1 VSKRTENLDTIRD
14 LPDGELAD
22 ALSRAQDE
30 LFRLRLGHYTN
41 QVENTMSIR
50 EKRREVA
57 RIQTVIRARELNI
70 ETQQAAAQG
79 KDE

>member
-1 VSKRTENLDTIRD
+1 MSKRQEELERVRD
-14 LPDGELAD
+14 LPGDELRQ

-30 LFRLRLGHYTN
+30 LFRLQLGHYTN

-50 EKRREVA
+50 AKRREVA
-57 RIQTVIRARELNI
+57 RIQTVIRGRNLGI
-70 ETQQAAAQG
+70 ETQQAAEQG